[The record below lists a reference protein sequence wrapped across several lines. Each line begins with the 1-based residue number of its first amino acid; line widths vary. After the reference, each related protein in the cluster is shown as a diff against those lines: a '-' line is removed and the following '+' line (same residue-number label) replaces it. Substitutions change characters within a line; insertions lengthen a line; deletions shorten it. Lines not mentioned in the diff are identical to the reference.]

1 MKKDQLYY
9 KNRHSVYF
17 LQYHLVVVTKYRH
30 PVITGDLKDRL
41 IEISHSVIESDWKCS
56 ILEINSDMDHI
67 HILVSLGTK
76 YSVKEIVNV
85 LKGVSARMLRR
96 DYGETIRKYLWKDSF
111 WSDSYFIATS
121 GGVTLETLKKYVE
134 EQGRPKRHYQK
145 HKKADSSPTK

>member
-1 MKKDQLYY
+1 MTEYT
-9 KNRHSVYF
+9 HAAHAVYA
-17 LQYHLVVVTKYRH
+17 LEYHIVLVVKYRK
-30 PVITGDLKDRL
+30 PCLTGEVAEACKR
-41 IEISHSVIESDWKCS
+41 ECTR
-56 ILEINSDMDHI
+56 ILEHYEGKVLQMETDVDYI
-67 HILVSLGTK
+67 HIRVSLGTK

-134 EQGRPKRHYQK
+134 EQGRPKRHYRK
-145 HKKADSSPTK
+145 HKKTSDSSPAK